1 MRLVSKMYHYN
12 GLFFQVVPS
21 LCFKANN
28 IFVVFFLF
36 SGNRYITITGCWWFE
51 EVAKVL
57 DEEFR
62 PLGKAIQPWE
72 KEKPLFLNFPW
83 FKSKLSL
90 LLCQTL
96 DLFFLPWFSNLPNF
110 HCMYFNLFFRSSHHL
125 QSKIHSL
132 HRLKWTKTIGL
143 FLLFGS
149 S

>member
-62 PLGKAIQPWE
+62 PLGKAIQPRE
-72 KEKPLFLNFPW
+72 KEKPLFLNFP
-83 FKSKLSL
+83 
-90 LLCQTL
+90 
-96 DLFFLPWFSNLPNF
+96 
-110 HCMYFNLFFRSSHHL
+110 
-125 QSKIHSL
+125 
-132 HRLKWTKTIGL
+132 
-143 FLLFGS
+143 
-149 S
+149 